1 MWYAEDQEQ
10 GPQKI
15 SKGFSGKRP
24 TNCKKIQNNMQVSS
38 YTLNSASL
46 LDLLWLVIFTAWLD
60 VS

>member
-1 MWYAEDQEQ
+1 MWYVEDQEQ

-15 SKGFSGKRP
+15 SNGFPGKRP

-46 LDLLWLVIFTAWLD
+46 LDLLWLVSSQRD
-60 VS
+60 